1 MSGKHHS
8 HFSHH
13 SHQHPC
19 SPDPNHLINWFP
31 APAATHQATLY
42 QHSLHTRSSSSLP
55 FTTPNSTWL
64 TNATNLCVLTFQFPS
79 LLQRSSPVRHQTH
92 CSGFPATKETLSILQ
107 DVQRTIFSIS
117 IHLPFLSSITLSC
130 YSINLL
136 VIHLPVCVWP
146 VSWQKTGP
154 GTNTS
159 MDPLPP
165 SPAEVLEELVNTL
178 RASLMPITNP
188 ISYPTTS

>member
-1 MSGKHHS
+1 MTNTQHKNIIQVSGKHHS

-19 SPDPNHLINWFP
+19 SPDPNHLIID
-31 APAATHQATLY
+31 
-42 QHSLHTRSSSSLP
+42 SLHLLQLIKLPFINTHSTHAPHPVYRSLP
-55 FTTPNSTWL
+55 RTVPDSLMLL
-64 TNATNLCVLTFQFPS
+64 TCVYLPFSFP
-79 LLQRSSPVRHQTH
+79 RYSSDPPVRHQTH

-146 VSWQKTGP
+146 VS
-154 GTNTS
+154 
-159 MDPLPP
+159 
-165 SPAEVLEELVNTL
+165 
-178 RASLMPITNP
+178 
-188 ISYPTTS
+188 